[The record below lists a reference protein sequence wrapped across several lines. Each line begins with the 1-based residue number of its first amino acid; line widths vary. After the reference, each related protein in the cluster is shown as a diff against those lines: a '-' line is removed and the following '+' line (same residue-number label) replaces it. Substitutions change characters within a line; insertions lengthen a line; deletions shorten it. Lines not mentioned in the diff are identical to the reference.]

1 MRVLIP
7 TMIKDTHARVIQ
19 RGLARRGHEAVLW
32 YGADLPDRQTVSLT
46 IDSAGEPGLELH
58 GAAIETHGPFDVV
71 WLRRPAAAV
80 LPETMHPGDRRF
92 ATREWARLDDGIWRT
107 IAPNAFWVNPHEA
120 AQRSKSKPLQLREAA
135 RVGLPI
141 PPTLFSND
149 PERIRGFI
157 RSNPGGTIY
166 KPFMTAQWR
175 NDDGDTAFLFT
186 ATVDEDDLPDDE
198 YLRLSPGIFQPRIEK
213 SHELR
218 VTFIGQHT
226 FVARLDSQSVEAAQV
241 DWRAGTRTIATT
253 RGELPPAVEGRC
265 RALLDR
271 LGLVFAC
278 VDLIV
283 TPAGEH
289 VFIEVNQMGQFL
301 WLEEIEPSLTLVDAF
316 CEMLIQGRPD
326 FTWDPAAVSL
336 RLAELQDYED
346 SVAVDALH
354 VSNPF
359 DHLLSDAWEPGLAQA
374 S

>member
-1 MRVLIP
+1 
-7 TMIKDTHARVIQ
+7 MIKDVHARIIQ
-19 RGLARRGHEAVLW
+19 RGLNRRGHEAVLW
-32 YGADLPDRQTVSLT
+32 YGADLPDRQTLSLT
-46 IDSAGEPGLELH
+46 IDSTGAPGLELR
-58 GAAIETHGPFDVV
+58 GAAIDSREPFDAV

-80 LPETMHPGDRRF
+80 LPESMHPGDRRF
-92 ATREWARLDDGIWRT
+92 ATREWTRLDEGLWRT
-107 IAPNAFWVNPHEA
+107 IAPDAFWVNPYDSAQA
-120 AQRSKSKPLQLREAA
+120 AKSKSLQLREAA

-149 PERIRGFI
+149 PQRIREFI

-166 KPFMTAQWR
+166 KPFLTAQWR
-175 NDDGDTAFLFT
+175 NDDEGTAFLFT

-226 FVARLDSQSVEAAQV
+226 LVARLDSQAVEAAQI

-253 RGELPPAVEGRC
+253 RGELPPAVEARC
-265 RALLDR
+265 RALLAR

-283 TPAGEH
+283 TSSGEH

-301 WLEEIEPSLTLVDAF
+301 WLEEIEPELPLVDAF

-326 FTWDPAAVSL
+326 FTWDPARA
-336 RLAELQDYED
+336 RLHLADLED
-346 SVAVDALH
+346 HDDLAQVDALH
-354 VSNPF
+354 VPTTF
-359 DHLLSDAWEPGLAQA
+359 DHLLDDAWEQA